1 MRRFVLVY
9 VLFALVFTVTCVIMQ
24 IEPAATII
32 SWVADSDGT
41 FLIVLPL
48 AILFIGCL
56 IPLFLIMFVWNII
69 SRKKGTFS
77 TELLDQTGVI
87 IRRDKALYGAVF
99 PIDVLANGKKVS
111 SLSLGQKR
119 AVALPIGKHILQVKA
134 MGKASGDL
142 EVVVSEAQP
151 QAFVIGFRL
160 GGTMQDVYIELDQSA
175 EVI

>member
-9 VLFALVFTVTCVIMQ
+9 VLLALVFTATCVIMQ

-32 SWVADSDGT
+32 SWVAESDGT
-41 FLIVLPL
+41 FMIILPL

-56 IPLFLIMFVWNII
+56 IPLFLIMLVWNIV
-69 SRKKGTFS
+69 SRKKSDFS
-77 TELLDQTGVI
+77 SELLDQTGVT
-87 IRRDKALYGAVF
+87 IRRDKALYGAIF
-99 PIDVLANGKKVS
+99 PIDVLVNGQKVASVS
-111 SLSLGQKR
+111 SGQKR

-142 EVVVSEAQP
+142 EIVVSEAQP

-160 GGTMQDVYIELDQSA
+160 GGTMQDVYIELDQKA
-175 EVI
+175 DVI